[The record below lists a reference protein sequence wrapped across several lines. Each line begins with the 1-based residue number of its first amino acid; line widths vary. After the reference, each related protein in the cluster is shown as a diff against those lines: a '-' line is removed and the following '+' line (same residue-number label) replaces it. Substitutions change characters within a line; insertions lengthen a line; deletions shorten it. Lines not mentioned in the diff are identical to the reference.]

1 MNEQLHHL
9 SIDLE
14 TYSEVS
20 IGKAGSY
27 RYILDP
33 SFEILL
39 FAYSLDG
46 MPVEVIDVASG
57 QIIPLWLKNALKNP
71 LYIKHAYNAAFEWFA
86 LSKYLGWLPPDQ
98 WRDTMLHALYCGYP
112 ASLDAAG
119 KAMGLPEDKKK
130 LTTGKALI
138 RYFCVPCKPS
148 NANGNRTRNLPKHD
162 PDKWKLFKEYNGQ
175 DVVTEMEIDHRLS
188 AFPVPAFVQKQ
199 WETDLQMNARGVAAD
214 MELVRG
220 ALVIGAIVK
229 SRLMTEARQLSGLDN
244 PNSIR
249 QLAQWLTDATD
260 SDAEITSVTKETIAT
275 MLKQPQP
282 ANVQRMLEIRQELGK
297 TSTKKYDAL
306 ETCIADDGRVRGLL
320 QFYGANRTGRWAGRL
335 VQVQNLP
342 RTYTHPLPPARQLVK
357 DRNIDG
363 LRMMYG
369 SINDTLSQLIRTA
382 FVATPGNV
390 LIDADFSAIEARVIS
405 WLAGQEWRLEVFRTH
420 GKIYEASASQMF
432 HVPIEKIKKGNP
444 EYALRQR
451 GKVAELALGYQGGVS
466 AMRRM
471 DVGHNLDDLSDDEV
485 KGIVDRWRETNSMIR
500 DLWNIVDSAAITVI
514 TYGGAQTIRSETTD
528 AIITLACELDVITG
542 TRYMTILLPSGRKL
556 YYPSPE
562 IGVNRWGNPSV
573 SYMGQNQTTKRWER
587 VETYGGKLVENI
599 VQAIARDCLAIA
611 IENLEAQGLHVVFH
625 IHDEVVIDTPAWADE
640 DTMLETVTKI
650 MTKPIPWAQA
660 LPLNADGWVDKFFK
674 KD

>member
-1 MNEQLHHL
+1 MSEQLHHL

-14 TYSEVS
+14 TYSTVS
-20 IGKAGSY
+20 IGAAGSY

-57 QIIPLWLKNALKNP
+57 QVIPLWLKNALKNP

-119 KAMGLPEDKKK
+119 RAMGLPEDKKK

-162 PDKWKLFKEYNGQ
+162 PAKWKLFKEYNGQ
-175 DVVTEMEIDHRLS
+175 DVVTEMEIDRRLS

-214 MELVRG
+214 MEMVSG
-220 ALVIGAIVK
+220 ALVIGATVK
-229 SRLMTEARQLSGLDN
+229 SQLMAEARQLSGLDN
-244 PNSIR
+244 PNSIK
-249 QLAQWLTDATD
+249 QLARWLTEATD
-260 SDAEITSVTKETIAT
+260 SDAEITSVTKETVTT

-363 LRMMYG
+363 LRLMYG

-471 DVGHNLDDLSDDEV
+471 DTGHNLDDLSDDEV

-500 DLWNIVDSAAITVI
+500 DLWNIVDSAAVTVI
-514 TYGGAQTIRSETTD
+514 TNGGAQTIRSETTD
-528 AIITLACELDVITG
+528 AVVTLACELDVITG

-625 IHDEVVIDTPAWADE
+625 IHDEVVIDTPAWADN
-640 DTMLETVTKI
+640 DTMLDIVTEI